1 VVVGGAGKN
10 NVSNELM
17 LDSDVAHSVRP
28 EGVENCPIVVTVLL
42 LPKFV
47 GDDMGRHC
55 LATLPQRSND
65 TTTAGG
71 SSAIQK
77 VKKRTDSIMIVDAS
91 RQEEACASTKV
102 SVSVDPSNRI
112 CGVHK
117 YGSSSSTAALTGGG
131 GGGTMPFELLTKVGN
146 IAIATSKRITQS
158 FQGGEV
164 QDGGKSCG
172 YDASQQYGNLLRGNF
187 ELR

>member
-1 VVVGGAGKN
+1 
-10 NVSNELM
+10 
-17 LDSDVAHSVRP
+17 VARSVRP

-102 SVSVDPSNRI
+102 SVSVDPSGRI

-158 FQGGEV
+158 FQGDEV